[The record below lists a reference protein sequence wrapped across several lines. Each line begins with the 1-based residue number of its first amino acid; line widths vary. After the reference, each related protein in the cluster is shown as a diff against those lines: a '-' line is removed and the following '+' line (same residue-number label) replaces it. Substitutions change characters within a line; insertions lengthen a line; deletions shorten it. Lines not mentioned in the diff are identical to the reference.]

1 MKSSTMKTISIIIG
15 VLGLIGSIVAGNSL
29 QAVDKY
35 GHTSFNGVLMLYGF
49 VGTFI
54 LFIILYGISA
64 VLDNQENILSKINQV
79 YNNTKE
85 KNPASE
91 NSANS
96 KLNLSALNYNNNN
109 DGTWRCKK
117 CGKTNQHTTRVCIDC
132 GEYK

>member
-1 MKSSTMKTISIIIG
+1 MKSTTMKTISIITGI
-15 VLGLIGSIVAGNSL
+15 LGLIGSIVAGNKL
-29 QAVDKY
+29 QALDKY
-35 GHTSFNGVLMLYGF
+35 GDTTFNVTLMLYGF

-79 YNNTKE
+79 YNSTKE
-85 KNPASE
+85 KIPVSE
-91 NSANS
+91 NLSNS
-96 KLNLSALNYNNNN
+96 KLNLSSISSDREN
-109 DGTWRCKK
+109 TWRCKK